1 MIKGRKMIN
10 LNSIKKRF
18 DNYEKLE
25 EKRQHFTLNLTAS
38 ENIAS
43 KYVRSAMA
51 SVFANKYSEGR
62 PLKRYYGGHEIID
75 LMELDV
81 EELARMA
88 FKAEGY
94 HVNVQPYSGSPANF
108 ACYSGIIEY
117 IARLKKKQ
125 TGTLP
130 SFHEVVQ
137 NTIFL
142 GMKLD
147 QGGHLTQGNI
157 PSLTGRIFNFVHY
170 GINRQT
176 YRIDL
181 NEIKELVKKHNPKLI
196 TIGPSSYSRAL
207 NIFEELAK
215 IAHDNGA
222 LFMADIAHTAGLVA
236 AEGQPSPFPHADIV
250 TMTTHKTLRGPRG
263 ALIFV
268 KESKKFDS
276 GEKNKKD
283 EPIIISLADM
293 IDKAVFPGLQGGP
306 HDHQTYAIGKALTEA
321 LDPKF
326 KKYAAQVVKNIKTL
340 AEELQ
345 ELGYT
350 IISGGTENH
359 LLVIDLRPSGLS
371 GKEAED
377 RLAKAGIVANR
388 NAIPFDPAPP
398 WNPSGLRLGTAA
410 LTTRGMKEKE
420 MNMVAILIHNALT
433 NNQAPAT
440 LKKVHSLCKKFP
452 GGK

>member
-10 LNSIKKRF
+10 LNSIKKTF
-18 DNYEKLE
+18 DNYKKLE
-25 EKRQHFTLNLTAS
+25 EKRQRFTLNLTAS

-181 NEIKELVKKHNPKLI
+181 NEIKELVKKHKPRLI
-196 TIGPSSYSRAL
+196 AIGPSSYSRAL
-207 NIFEELAK
+207 NEFEELGRM
-215 IAHDNGA
+215 AHEAGA

-236 AEGQPSPFPHADIV
+236 AGVQPSPFPHADIV
-250 TMTTHKTLRGPRG
+250 TMTIHKTLRGPRG
-263 ALIFV
+263 AIIFV
-268 KESKKFDS
+268 KESKQFDS
-276 GEKNKKD
+276 GEKNKKG
-283 EPIIISLADM
+283 EPIIVTLAGE
-293 IDKAVFPGLQGGP
+293 IHKAVFPG
-306 HDHQTYAIGKALTEA
+306 
-321 LDPKF
+321 
-326 KKYAAQVVKNIKTL
+326 
-340 AEELQ
+340 
-345 ELGYT
+345 
-350 IISGGTENH
+350 
-359 LLVIDLRPSGLS
+359 
-371 GKEAED
+371 
-377 RLAKAGIVANR
+377 
-388 NAIPFDPAPP
+388 
-398 WNPSGLRLGTAA
+398 
-410 LTTRGMKEKE
+410 
-420 MNMVAILIHNALT
+420 
-433 NNQAPAT
+433 
-440 LKKVHSLCKKFP
+440 
-452 GGK
+452 

>member
-1 MIKGRKMIN
+1 MTN
-10 LNSIKKRF
+10 LNSIKKKF

-25 EKRQHFTLNLTAS
+25 EKRQRFTLNLTAS

-43 KYVRSAMA
+43 KYVRNAMA

-62 PLKRYYGGHEIID
+62 PLKRYYGGHEVID
-75 LMELDV
+75 PMELDV
-81 EELARMA
+81 EELARKV
-88 FKAEGY
+88 FKADGY

-108 ACYSGIIEY
+108 ACFAGIIEY
-117 IARLKKKQ
+117 ICRLKKTK
-125 TGTLP
+125 TGKLP
-130 SFHEVVQ
+130 DFHEVVKESV
-137 NTIFL
+137 FL

-181 NEIKELVKKHNPKLI
+181 GEIKELVQKHRPKLI
-196 TIGPSSYSRAL
+196 TIGPSSYSRTL
-207 NIFEELAK
+207 NEFEELAK

-222 LFMADIAHTAGLVA
+222 LFMADIAHTSGLVA
-236 AEGQPSPFPHADIV
+236 TGVQPSPFLHADIV

-263 ALIFV
+263 AIIFV
-268 KESKKFDS
+268 KESKKFDT
-276 GEKNKKD
+276 GEKNKKG
-283 EPIIISLADM
+283 EPIIVSLADC
-293 IDKAVFPGLQGGP
+293 INKAVFPGLQGGP
-306 HDHQTYAIGKALTEA
+306 HDHQTYAIGKALIEA

-326 KKYAAQVVKNIKTL
+326 KKYSEQVVKNAKRL
-340 AEELQ
+340 AEKLSQ
-345 ELGYT
+345 KGYK

-359 LLVIDLRPSGLS
+359 LLVIDLRDKGLT
-371 GKEAED
+371 GQEAEN
-377 RLAKAGIVANR
+377 RLSAVGIVANR

-420 MNMVAILIHNALT
+420 MDAVAELIDAGLT
-433 NNQAPAT
+433 GNNQSAT
-440 LKKVHSLCKKFP
+440 SKKAIALCKKFQI
-452 GGK
+452 